1 MDGTIR
7 KNPSEAGFTL
17 IETLTAIVI
26 LVFGLVAVTNLLIV
40 AGTSN
45 QVANVATATTAAARE
60 RLEILKATPF
70 DQLSTGGSLDAD
82 VTSFF
87 EAAQSGGPIPG
98 IGTIRTRW
106 SIEVAGG
113 DNQLRFIQ
121 VRSESTSPLLRSR
134 SRAQLSTF
142 RACTDQTLGCPEP

>member
-1 MDGTIR
+1 MEKWAIR
-7 KNPSEAGFTL
+7 TGAG
-17 IETLTAIVI
+17 AIVI
-26 LVFGLVAVTNLLIV
+26 VFVPLLLELVEPLGFAVGV
-40 AGTSN
+40 
-45 QVANVATATTAAARE
+45 
-60 RLEILKATPF
+60 
-70 DQLSTGGSLDAD
+70 
-82 VTSFF
+82 
-87 EAAQSGGPIPG
+87 
-98 IGTIRTRW
+98 TIRDILRVHVARW